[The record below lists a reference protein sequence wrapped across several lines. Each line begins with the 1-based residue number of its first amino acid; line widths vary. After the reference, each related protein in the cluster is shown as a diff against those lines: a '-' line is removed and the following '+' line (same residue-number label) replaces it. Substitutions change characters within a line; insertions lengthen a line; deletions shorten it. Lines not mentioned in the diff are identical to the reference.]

1 MSHTL
6 CISNT
11 IWKNEWS
18 PIYTKLRIWQHVTF
32 SKLLLQRTLLHLTN
46 ELWHV
51 QKLRK
56 CWQAMLFYNAR
67 CSTSS
72 CPASGFYYN
81 IFWRL
86 KRFLLT
92 VNEPTIIETYKLCF
106 IMSCQQ
112 KSVVISGHN
121 NTWSAG
127 VEVWTHM

>member
-1 MSHTL
+1 MHIQYL
-6 CISNT
+6 
-11 IWKNEWS
+11 
-18 PIYTKLRIWQHVTF
+18 TKLRIWQHVRF
-32 SKLLLQRTLLHLTN
+32 AVKVIAEDALSYLTN

-56 CWQAMLFYNAR
+56 SWQHIILKWR

-72 CPASGFYYN
+72 RPASGFYYN

-92 VNEPTIIETYKLCF
+92 VNEPTIIETYKLCY

-112 KSVVISGHN
+112 KSVVISSHN
-121 NTWSAG
+121 NIH
-127 VEVWTHM
+127 EQELKNLDTHVTTIIRSEP